1 MRGLTATGIV
11 STALVLVATA
21 LYLHSRDAGNDTT
34 SQPARLGA
42 GVTKGPEGAWP
53 RMERTV
59 RVEERPGQAGVA
71 PAEPTK
77 PADAQVDQRTFGA
90 LYQAASALALATG
103 GPNVTRAA
111 LRDLVE
117 SLETE
122 VSLAEARAKT
132 PTEVQMVGLYADA
145 IVAYRDGLQ
154 FWDLRRFADRPGES
168 DPLDALAAKY
178 GIQPVKKISYTAT
191 WEGYPNAFSKIWAV
205 GNAATAK
212 GSALYSR

>member
-21 LYLHSRDAGNDTT
+21 LYLHNSDAGNDST
-34 SQPARLGA
+34 SASARLGA
-42 GVTKGPEGAWP
+42 DVSKGPEGAWS
-53 RMERTV
+53 RMGRTA
-59 RVEERPGQAGVA
+59 RVEEGLGQAGVA
-71 PAEPTK
+71 HAEPTK
-77 PADAQVDQRTFGA
+77 PADVQVDQRTFGA

-111 LRDLVE
+111 VRDLVDT
-117 SLETE
+117 LGTE
-122 VSLAEARAKT
+122 VSVAEARAKT
-132 PTEVQMVGLYADA
+132 PTEIQMVGLYADA
-145 IVAYRDGLQ
+145 LVAYRDGLQ

-178 GIQPVKKISYTAT
+178 GIQPVKKVSYTAT
-191 WEGYPNAFSKIWAV
+191 WEGYPNAFSQIWAV

-212 GSALYSR
+212 GSALYNR